1 MYIELQHCLTLSANP
16 NFFWEILVHIQYPSP
31 CHRLCRTDTYV
42 RWSSIN
48 QKAGNYILVFNV
60 ITHVHLLA
68 QLQASHLSFLITWV
82 LETLLYHPS
91 SMLWGRS
98 SKFVLFFHPRAL
110 SRWIALR
117 PNPSVSFTGC
127 QILHHLANCENSIL
141 SAYIC
146 LSPAERTISSPFDF
160 DWKGPGGAIPKSE
173 LMLQICKIR
182 AGLPLSVLWCDWAG
196 WACSLRG
203 AASAC
208 APRLA
213 SELEWMERNL
223 FSWIDNSW

>member
-1 MYIELQHCLTLSANP
+1 MYICIYITLSANP
-16 NFFWEILVHIQYPSP
+16 NSFWEILVHIQYPCP
-31 CHRLCRTDTYV
+31 CHRLCRTDTYF

-213 SELEWMERNL
+213 SELEWMEGGIS
-223 FSWIDNSW
+223 FSWIDNKW